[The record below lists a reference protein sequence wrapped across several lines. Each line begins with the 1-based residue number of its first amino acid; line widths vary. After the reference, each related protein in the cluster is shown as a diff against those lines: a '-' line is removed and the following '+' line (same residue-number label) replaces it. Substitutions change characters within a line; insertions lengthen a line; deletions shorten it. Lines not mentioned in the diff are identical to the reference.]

1 MADPRDQFQQRI
13 TSEILGVARLYRR
26 EVDRRLVDH
35 GLTDARAVP
44 ILHIARCGD
53 GMRQGALA
61 DELGLEGPS
70 LVRLLDQLCAAG
82 LVQRRDDP
90 ADKRAKTLHITE
102 QGRAMAEVAEAALQK
117 VRGEML
123 ADVSFADLAATV
135 RTLNAFKITLDGAEK
150 RAQTR

>member
-1 MADPRDQFQQRI
+1 MADPRDQLQQRI

-26 EVDRRLVDH
+26 EVDRRLLGQD
-35 GLTDARAVP
+35 LTDARAVP
-44 ILHIARCGD
+44 ILHIARSGD
-53 GMRQGALA
+53 GMRQGVLA
-61 DELGLEGPS
+61 EELGLEGPS

-90 ADKRAKTLHITE
+90 ADKRAKTLHITD
-102 QGRAMAEVAEAALQK
+102 QGRAMARIAEDALQK

-135 RTLNAFKITLDGAEK
+135 RTLSAFKQALDGAEK
-150 RAQTR
+150 RAQAV

>member
-13 TSEILGVARLYRR
+13 TSELIGVARLYRR
-26 EVDRRLVDH
+26 EVDRRLVEHD
-35 GLTDARAVP
+35 LTDAKAMP
-44 ILHIARCGD
+44 ILHIARSGD
-53 GMRQGALA
+53 GMRQGVLA

-70 LVRLLDQLCAAG
+70 LVRLLDQLCAAD

-102 QGRAMAEVAEAALQK
+102 AGRAVARVAEDALQK
-117 VRGEML
+117 VRGELL

-135 RTLNAFKITLDGAEK
+135 RTLNAFKVALDEAEK
-150 RAQTR
+150 RAQAS

>member
-1 MADPRDQFQQRI
+1 MADPRDQLQQRI
-13 TSEILGVARLYRR
+13 TSELMGVARLYRR

-44 ILHIARCGD
+44 ILHIARSGD

-82 LVQRRDDP
+82 LVERRDDP
-90 ADKRAKTLHITE
+90 ADKRAKTLHITAR
-102 QGRAMAEVAEAALQK
+102 GRAMAAVAETALQK

-135 RTLNAFKITLDGAEK
+135 RTLAAFRITLDGAEK
-150 RAQTR
+150 RAQAR

>member
-1 MADPRDQFQQRI
+1 MADPRDQLQHRI
-13 TSEILGVARLYRR
+13 TSELLGVARLYRR

-44 ILHIARCGD
+44 ILHIARNGD

-82 LVQRRDDP
+82 LVERHDDP
-90 ADKRAKTLHITE
+90 ADKRAKTLHITA
-102 QGRAMAEVAEAALQK
+102 QGRAMAAVAETALQK

-123 ADVSFADLAATV
+123 ADVSFADLAATA
-135 RTLNAFKITLDGAEK
+135 RTLAAFKLTLDGAEK
-150 RAQTR
+150 RAQAR

>member
-1 MADPRDQFQQRI
+1 MADPRDQLQQRI
-13 TSEILGVARLYRR
+13 TSELLGVARLYRR

-44 ILHIARCGD
+44 ILHIARSGD
-53 GMRQGALA
+53 GMRQGTLA
-61 DELGLEGPS
+61 EELGLEGPS

-82 LVQRRDDP
+82 LVERRDDP
-90 ADKRAKTLHITE
+90 ADKRAKTLHITD
-102 QGRAMAEVAEAALQK
+102 QGRAMAGVAETALQK

-135 RTLNAFKITLDGAEK
+135 RTLAAFKITLDAAEK
-150 RAQTR
+150 RAQAR

>member
-1 MADPRDQFQQRI
+1 MADPRDQLQQRI

-26 EVDRRLVDH
+26 EVDRRLRGQD
-35 GLTDARAVP
+35 LTDARAVP
-44 ILHIARCGD
+44 ILHIARSGD
-53 GMRQGALA
+53 GMRQGVLA
-61 DELGLEGPS
+61 EELGLEGPS

-90 ADKRAKTLHITE
+90 ADKRAKTLHITD
-102 QGRAMAEVAEAALQK
+102 QGRAMARVAEDALQK

-135 RTLNAFKITLDGAEK
+135 RTLSAFKQALDGAEK
-150 RAQTR
+150 RAQAV

>member
-1 MADPRDQFQQRI
+1 MADPRDQLQQRL

-26 EVDRRLVDH
+26 EVDRRLVEH

-44 ILHIARCGD
+44 ILHIARHGD

-102 QGRAMAEVAEAALQK
+102 QGRTMAAVAETALQK
-117 VRGEML
+117 VRAEML

-135 RTLNAFKITLDGAEK
+135 RTLNALRATLDGAEK
-150 RAQTR
+150 RAQAR